1 MPRIAHVAAL
11 TVAAALELAPAGAHE
26 PYGAYLTPFGQP
38 CCGED
43 DCAPLADGDVS
54 RVGGGYFI
62 NSRREFVPQVDAQ
75 TGPDNRYHICTFQ
88 GLRMCFL
95 IPPGPGA

>member
-1 MPRIAHVAAL
+1 MPRFAPVAAL
-11 TVAAALELAPAGAHE
+11 AFAAALELAPAAAHE

-54 RVGGGYFI
+54 RVRGGYFDPTAGA
-62 NSRREFVPQVDAQ
+62 SSCPRSM

-88 GLRMCFL
+88 GLRMRFL